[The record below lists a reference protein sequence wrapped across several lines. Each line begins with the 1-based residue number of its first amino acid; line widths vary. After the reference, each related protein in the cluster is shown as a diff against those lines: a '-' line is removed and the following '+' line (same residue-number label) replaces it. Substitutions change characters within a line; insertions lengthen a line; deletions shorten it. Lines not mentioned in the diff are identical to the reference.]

1 MSSNM
6 SYQQEQNPGGET
18 PTKNPGMEVMAGQS
32 ENEVESALRM
42 EDGEQPRSNAFPSFS
57 RPSSVYLLTLDEFHN
72 TLRGSGRNYGSINM
86 DEFLQSIW
94 TAEENQVQAQNAAIT
109 VPAVPHMTIVN
120 NINPQNPS
128 FESSNGRGSTAR
140 NLSLTGQGSLSV
152 PAPLSQRTVEEV
164 LSEINRTEQ
173 NTNNITHAG
182 SKQSGPTYGEMTLE
196 DFLVRAGVVPEE
208 SARPSQPP
216 SAFPPSPPPPPQL
229 PQLQPQPQSQLLYGM
244 FVNCDTALAS
254 SFMTVGCGGAG
265 SENVPPPFNTVTQ
278 IGGLN
283 VSDNGCGTESF
294 EQMSHV
300 SSNGIGMSTPRS
312 KLNGLVERVIEKRQK
327 RMMKNRESAARSR
340 AKKHAYTIELEAE
353 IKYMKNE
360 NFNLRQ
366 ELAES
371 FTRSTQQNTDAAKP
385 KDQAK
390 GKDKLGLLRRCPS
403 SPF

>member
-244 FVNCDTALAS
+244 
-254 SFMTVGCGGAG
+254 
-265 SENVPPPFNTVTQ
+265 
-278 IGGLN
+278 
-283 VSDNGCGTESF
+283 
-294 EQMSHV
+294 
-300 SSNGIGMSTPRS
+300 STPRS